1 MSPAVEE
8 HAEDPAARHPAE
20 ARPAEARPTE
30 ARPAEGRSAEARPA
44 EGYARGHAGRRSV
57 EDHAR
62 AHVVT
67 DAPLS
72 NPVPVA
78 LRYDPGDSSG
88 AVCFAFPGGNEWIFP
103 RDLLE
108 SGLRAPAKRG
118 DVSVWPCGRA
128 QTVLEFHSP
137 DGVAV
142 VQFDSSPLVRF
153 LRHTYAIDARA
164 APSPVGRR
172 P

>member
-1 MSPAVEE
+1 MSPAVED
-8 HAEDPAARHPAE
+8 HAEDH
-20 ARPAEARPTE
+20 T
-30 ARPAEGRSAEARPA
+30 
-44 EGYARGHAGRRSV
+44 AGRSV

-62 AHVVT
+62 ARVVT

-78 LRYDPGDSSG
+78 MRYDPADTSG

-103 RDLLE
+103 RSLLE
-108 SGLRAPAKRG
+108 SGLRAPASRG

-153 LRHTYAIDARA
+153 LRHTYATDARA
-164 APSPVGRR
+164 APSPAGRR

>member
-1 MSPAVEE
+1 MSPAVED
-8 HAEDPAARHPAE
+8 HAEDHPA
-20 ARPAEARPTE
+20 
-30 ARPAEGRSAEARPA
+30 GRA
-44 EGYARGHAGRRSV
+44 V
-57 EDHAR
+57 EEHAR
-62 AHVVT
+62 ARVVT

-72 NPVPVA
+72 SPVPVA
-78 LRYDPGDSSG
+78 LRYDPADASG

-103 RDLLE
+103 RSLLE
-108 SGLRAPAKRG
+108 SGLRAPASRG

-153 LRHTYAIDARA
+153 LRHTYATDARA
-164 APSPVGRR
+164 APSPTGSGR
-172 P
+172 